1 MKSDVRTIQGKVI
14 AKHYEESRHES
25 GYHYAYSAMDG
36 KMKLTH
42 YDRTIPEKHIVTIT
56 FLNDTI
62 IQDSKSLYN
71 KDYVIISYK
80 RVYYDKVFRHNS
92 IVKIE

>member
-1 MKSDVRTIQGKVI
+1 MESDVRTIQGKVI
-14 AKHYEESRHES
+14 GKQYEESRHES
-25 GYHYAYSAMDG
+25 GYHYVYSAMDG

-42 YDRTIPEKHIVTIT
+42 YDRTIPEKYLVTIT

-62 IQDSKSLYN
+62 IRDSKKLYD
-71 KDYVIISYK
+71 KDNVIISYK
-80 RVYYDKVFRHNS
+80 RVYYDKVFHHNS